1 LITTGANISPNVI
14 GHGLNMTVTW
24 KTLND
29 QLADLTEQEVLDL
42 LEMEQRHARRSTIL
56 VRLHQRYTVLRML
69 RERAALME
77 MINESSRTTV

>member
-1 LITTGANISPNVI
+1 MLFRS
-14 GHGLNMTVTW
+14 
-24 KTLND
+24 D

>member
-1 LITTGANISPNVI
+1 LPNC
-14 GHGLNMTVTW
+14 LTW
-24 KTLND
+24 KDLND
-29 QLADLTEQEVLDL
+29 RLADLTETEVYDL
-42 LEMEQRHARRSTIL
+42 LEDEKRHARRSTIL

>member
-1 LITTGANISPNVI
+1 MPNY
-14 GHGLNMTVTW
+14 LTW
-24 KTLND
+24 KALND
-29 QLADLTEQEVLDL
+29 QLADFTEQEILDL
-42 LEMEQRHARRSTIL
+42 LEAEKRDARRSTVL